1 MSKPG
6 TFEQLAEA
14 VGLAFV
20 NLSDEF
26 TPKHLSTFLLEL
38 GLEEITDLSGDSA
51 FTQKASAAVAALTS
65 LATQLGKL
73 EQAFADDDLPSA
85 LAAVAAVGQSIA
97 ASRGA
102 FDAVASDLQRAA
114 QAAGGASSAAS
125 LSAVLVDRIVEY
137 AVVGQLE
144 RSAPV
149 TLCLLEL
156 FTVVERNAV
165 TLGSGA
171 NAVTVLRR
179 RIFADRLAR
188 LIRDPL
194 SLLQA
199 GYGWGTGTLELPL
212 LLQRLGR
219 LLLAA
224 DILVGDEL
232 DQNGNPAQ
240 GPGLDLFFL
249 TLGPTGDSTPPGLS
263 IKLAAGTASS
273 STIPL
278 YQPTPGWQLSLDL
291 DGAVAD
297 DLVLELLPP
306 ARLVPV
312 AVAAPNGATL
322 RLAGQASDP
331 ADPFVLLAIAGGS
344 QLLANTVELTLAWL
358 VEANN
363 PAASELTFGAKVAGA
378 AVLSSQ
384 GGDGFLAEVLP
395 GQFTAGL
402 DFALTWSAQRGF
414 AFSGAASLDATLPA
428 GLSVGPVSIQSIHLG
443 LYDDSGGLS
452 FECSA
457 TAGLSLGPVQVL
469 VDRIGLLAGL
479 TFPAGGGNLGV
490 AEGTLGFKQPSG
502 LGLSIDA
509 GIVTGGGF
517 LGFDPTNSEYR
528 GAAQLSMEG
537 VGLAAFGLVQ
547 TQPKVSF
554 LLLIGTTF
562 PVPIELGFGFAL
574 AGVGGIVGI
583 NRTVALDA
591 LETAVW
597 KGTAKNLLFPSAPI
611 TNAATILG
619 TLDTLFP
626 AAPGR
631 YLFGPTGQITWG
643 EPAIVTANIGLV
655 MELPEP
661 IRIALFGNV
670 VAQFPLKNPIV
681 VLQVT
686 FAGGID
692 FGSER
697 LFFDASLSGSRIE
710 RYPISGDLS
719 LRSSLTSPKNLAL
732 AVGGFNPHFQPPAG
746 FPTLSRLALD
756 ISDGPLHLH
765 LAAYLAI
772 TTNTFQI
779 GAAIDLKAHV
789 CDCDLAGHFA
799 FDALFVKNPFSF
811 EIDIDASAS
820 IAFEGDTFAGI
831 HVSGSLA
838 GPAPWHAKGS
848 ASISLLFF
856 SIGVDFDHS
865 WGSPPPPTL
874 PPVDPW
880 TTALAPALADPTSWK
895 WVLPPGV
902 HPVVSLAPAAGSGPT
917 LLDPAGEIILD
928 QKAVPLNQSIDCFA
942 DTVLATPLRFDL
954 AALAVNSAGLDAADW
969 ITITD
974 EFAPA
979 QFTTMTDDEKLS
991 AESFVALVSGMA
1003 IGGTAASVGTSVS
1016 ASLTYDQI
1024 ILDSTRKAGP
1034 RLPYPLPLAL
1044 QIASAASGPSAR
1056 APWRTSGLGRFAA
1069 APAIPSKAA
1078 LAPAAFAIVSTATL
1092 GVAQPAVANTR
1103 YTAALALK
1111 DYVAQHSV
1119 APQSVQAVQA
1129 RAA

>member
-1 MSKPG
+1 MSNAG
-6 TFEQLAEA
+6 TVEQLTEA

-20 NLSDEF
+20 NLSDEI
-26 TPKHLSTFLLEL
+26 TPKQLGIFLLEL
-38 GLEEITDLSGDSA
+38 GLEEVTDLSGDAA
-51 FTQKASAAVAALTS
+51 FSQKVSAAAAALTS

-73 EQAFADDDLPSA
+73 EQAFADNDLPSA
-85 LAAVAAVGQSIA
+85 LAAVAAVGQSIS

-102 FDAVASDLQRAA
+102 FDSVAADLQRAA

-156 FTVVERNAV
+156 FTVVERNAATV
-165 TLGSGA
+165 GSGA

-188 LIRDPL
+188 LISDPL
-194 SLLQA
+194 SLLQT

-224 DILVGDEL
+224 EILVGDEL

-240 GPGLDLFFL
+240 GPGMDLFFL
-249 TLGPTGDSTPPGLS
+249 TLGPTADSTPPGLS
-263 IKLAAGTASS
+263 INLAAGTASS

-278 YQPTPGWQLSLDL
+278 YQPTPEWQLSLEL
-291 DGAVAD
+291 DGAVAN

-306 ARLVPV
+306 ARLVPS
-312 AVAAPNGATL
+312 AVAAPSGATL

-344 QLLANTVELTLAWL
+344 QLLAKAVELTLAWS

-384 GGDGFLAEVLP
+384 GGDGFLAEILP

-402 DFALTWSAQRGF
+402 DFALTWSAERGF
-414 AFSGAASLDATLPA
+414 AFSGAAGLDATLPA

-443 LYDDSGGLS
+443 LHADSGLS

-490 AEGTLGFKQPSG
+490 AEGTLRFKQPSG

-509 GIVTGGGF
+509 GVVTGGGF
-517 LGFDPTNSEYR
+517 LGFDQTNSEYR
-528 GAAQLSMEG
+528 GAAQLSIEG

-574 AGVGGIVGI
+574 AGAGGIVGI
-583 NRTVALDA
+583 NRSVALDA

-655 MELPEP
+655 IELPEP

-710 RYPISGDLS
+710 RYPISGDMS
-719 LRSSLTSPKNLAL
+719 LRSSLSSPKNLAL
-732 AVGGFNPHFQPPAG
+732 AAGGFNPHFQPPAG

-811 EIDIDASAS
+811 DIDIDASAS
-820 IAFEGDTFAGI
+820 IAFEGQTFAGV

-856 SIGVDFDHS
+856 SVGVDFDHS

-880 TTALAPALADPTSWK
+880 TTALAPALADPASWK
-895 WVLPPGV
+895 CVLPPGV
-902 HPVVSLAPAAGSGPT
+902 QPVVTLAPATGSGPT

-928 QKAVPLNQSIDCFA
+928 QKAVPLNQPIECFA
-942 DTVLATPLRFDL
+942 DTALATPLRFDL
-954 AALAVNSAGLDAADW
+954 AALAVNGAGLDAADW
-969 ITITD
+969 ITVTD

-979 QFTTMTDDEKLS
+979 QFSIMTDDEKLS
-991 AESFVALVSGMA
+991 AESFVALVSGVA
-1003 IGGTAASVGTSVS
+1003 IGGAATSVGTSVS

-1034 RLPYPLPLAL
+1034 RLPFPLPLSQ

-1056 APWRTSGLGRFAA
+1056 APWRTSGLARFAV
-1069 APAIPSKAA
+1069 APGIAPKAA

-1092 GVAQPAVANTR
+1092 GVAQPAVASTR

-1111 DYVAQHSV
+1111 DYVTKHSV
-1119 APQSVQAVQA
+1119 APQSVEALQA